1 MGVGV
6 GGRVVGF
13 GFLYVW
19 VVIKRFE
26 KMLLTREWMMVALK
40 LHWCPENLIACTES
54 PSCRDRCAII
64 GLYCVL

>member
-1 MGVGV
+1 
-6 GGRVVGF
+6 
-13 GFLYVW
+13 